1 MRHFCRHSIDNFNK
15 KKKYRIIV
23 KKPRGILVK
32 KSPSCPVCGKLF
44 QNSRNLKNHL
54 EDSKKTDSY
63 HELFL
68 ENKFSFEAEYSKNRF
83 KKNWIK
89 LNHMIN
95 QNSGKLISK
104 KRNIL
109 TKIILSIDF

>member
-68 ENKFSFEAEYSKNRF
+68 ENKFSFEAEYSKND
-83 KKNWIK
+83 
-89 LNHMIN
+89 
-95 QNSGKLISK
+95 SK
-104 KRNIL
+104 KIG
-109 TKIILSIDF
+109 SS